1 MADSGFQAL
10 EVDPETF
17 SGGAIPFQFEVSW
30 RSLTEPEIEPR
41 ETTSDNGT
49 NPPETEAAFESEPIK
64 PLFSDYVSSL
74 TSAGLSLW
82 GQIRPRVR
90 WMALA
95 AMGLAIVAFALSTR
109 GGPIAKSSSVEWTAR
124 TLPDGSL
131 QLRFDRNQPSFQ
143 QSLDTLRSLPNKRLE
158 MIFSPKLKSLN
169 GFESLRELK
178 NLTSLNL
185 SGANVSDLS
194 ALRGLKSLTSLNLS
208 GTKVADVSA
217 LRDLKTLTSLNLF
230 ATEVADLSPLR
241 ELTHLTSLDL
251 FDTEVTDI
259 SPLRK
264 LTSLSFLNLS
274 GTKVA
279 NVSAL
284 RELKALTSL
293 GLYGAKVTDVSPL
306 RELKSLTS
314 LDLFATAVTDISPL
328 RELKNLTTLNLSHTN
343 VADLSPLRDLKNLAS
358 VNLSGAKITSQS
370 IISELRRRGVRI
382 QQ

>member
-10 EVDPETF
+10 AADPDTL
-17 SGGAIPFQFEVSW
+17 SGGAMPFQFEVSW
-30 RSLTEPEIEPR
+30 RSLTEPETEPR
-41 ETTSDNGT
+41 KIPTDNRT
-49 NPPETEAAFESEPIK
+49 NPPETAPAPESQPIK
-64 PLFSDYVSSL
+64 PPFSDYLSSL
-74 TSAGLSLW
+74 TPAGLSLW
-82 GQIRPRVR
+82 GHLRPWAR
-90 WMALA
+90 WMAVA
-95 AMGLAIVAFALSTR
+95 TMGLAIAAFALSTR
-109 GGPIAKSSSVEWTAR
+109 GGPFAKSTSLEGTVR

-143 QSLDTLRSLPNKRLE
+143 QALDTLRSLPNRRLE

-185 SGANVSDLS
+185 SGANVADLS
-194 ALRGLKSLTSLNLS
+194 ALRELKSLTSLDLS

-217 LRDLKTLTSLNLF
+217 LRDLKALTSLNLF

-241 ELTHLTSLDL
+241 ELTRLTSLDL
-251 FDTEVTDI
+251 FDTEVTDV

-274 GTKVA
+274 GTKIG

-293 GLYGAKVTDVSPL
+293 GLYGTKVTDVSPL

-314 LDLFATAVTDISPL
+314 LDLFATAVSDISPL
-328 RELKNLTTLNLSHTN
+328 RELKSLASLNLSHTN
-343 VADLSPLRDLKNLAS
+343 IADLSLLRDLKSLRSLNLT
-358 VNLSGAKITSQS
+358 GAKISNQS
-370 IISELRRRGVRI
+370 VIIDLQRRGVRI

>member
-10 EVDPETF
+10 EADPETL

-41 ETTSDNGT
+41 KITSDNGT
-49 NPPETEAAFESEPIK
+49 KPAETAVAPESEPIK
-64 PLFSDYVSSL
+64 PPFSDYLSSL
-74 TSAGLSLW
+74 TPAGLSLW
-82 GQIRPRVR
+82 GHIRPWGR
-90 WMALA
+90 WMAVA
-95 AMGLAIVAFALSTR
+95 TMGLAIAAFALSTR
-109 GGPIAKSSSVEWTAR
+109 GGPLAKSSSLEWTTH
-124 TLPDGSL
+124 TLPDGGL

-143 QSLDTLRSLPNKRLE
+143 QSLDTLRSLPNRRIE
-158 MIFSPKLKSLN
+158 MIFSAKLKSLN
-169 GFESLRELK
+169 GFESLRDLK

-185 SGANVSDLS
+185 SGANVADLS
-194 ALRGLKSLTSLNLS
+194 ALRELKSLTSLNLS

-217 LRDLKTLTSLNLF
+217 LRDLKTLSSLNLF

-241 ELTHLTSLDL
+241 DLTGLTSLDL

-264 LTSLSFLNLS
+264 LTNLSFLNLS

-293 GLYGAKVTDVSPL
+293 GLYGAKVTDLSPL

-314 LDLFATAVTDISPL
+314 LDLFATPVTDISPL

-343 VADLSPLRDLKNLAS
+343 IADLSPLRDLKSLKS
-358 VNLSGAKITSQS
+358 LNLSGAKISRQS
-370 IISELRRRGVRI
+370 VISDLQRRGVRI